1 MMHAVAFLVMLGVLF
16 LLGGSTFVRKFLRGF
31 FRGVDLY
38 VLLTVDRK
46 TVAYK
51 NPWGE
56 IGLDDTPLEMIPY
69 EILSSDQ
76 FETYYNVCWWDGGT
90 LLRCGHSFHRTEE
103 NARYCDKNVE
113 GTVIGKVLE
122 ER

>member
-1 MMHAVAFLVMLGVLF
+1 MHAVTLLVMLAVLF
-16 LLGGSTFVRKFLRGF
+16 LLGGTTFVRKFLRGF

-38 VLLTVDRK
+38 VLLNVDGK

-51 NPWGE
+51 NPRGLV
-56 IGLDDTPLEMIPY
+56 GLDDTPLDMLPY

-76 FETYYNVCWWDGGT
+76 FETYYNVCWWAGGT
-90 LLRCGHSFHRTEE
+90 LLRCEPSFHRTGE
-103 NARYCDKNVE
+103 NARYCDKNIE